1 MGIGVSIFF
10 LTIGAILKFA
20 IDPDVLGSSVH
31 IDVIGVIF
39 MVVGGAGLLL
49 SVVFMN
55 RRGRTSD
62 GDLLDHERN
71 PPAV

>member
-10 LTIGAILKFA
+10 ITLGAILKFA
-20 IDPDVLGSSVH
+20 IDPDVLGDSVH

-39 MVVGGAGLLL
+39 MCVGGAGLLL
-49 SVVFMN
+49 SIVFAG

-62 GDLLDHERN
+62 GILSEQENRPDL
-71 PPAV
+71 